1 MDAKAILDGLLEKSQ
16 RATQAGMQMAEER
29 KILPP
34 AGDERTAML
43 KGAGAGALAAGA
55 VALFFGSKGTRK
67 FAKKAAKLGGT
78 AALGGLA
85 YKAYSDWQASQSPSM
100 SNAPEQSGIATAQPA
115 VLNLDQFDIGTPI
128 NDLAGQKASQRSEA
142 LMQAM
147 ISAAR
152 ADGHVDD
159 DEMNMITQQ
168 IENLGLE
175 QDVTRF
181 LLAEMSKPVDVQR
194 IAALADTPET
204 AAELYMASAMVVD
217 MDDSEERTY
226 LDELAS
232 ALKLDGELV
241 RQLETPLK
249 A

>member
-1 MDAKAILDGLLEKSQ
+1 MDARAILEGLLDSSQ
-16 RATQAGMQMAEER
+16 RATQTGIQMAEDR
-29 KILPP
+29 KIIPP

-55 VALFFGSKGTRK
+55 IALFFGSKGTRK
-67 FAKKAAKLGGT
+67 FAGKAAKVGG
-78 AALGGLA
+78 AAAIGGLA
-85 YKAYSDWQASQSPSM
+85 FKAYTDWQTQQASASQD
-100 SNAPEQSGIATAQPA
+100 QPR
-115 VLNLDQFDIGTPI
+115 LDSSTSSVGAHNQNQFDIGTPI
-128 NDLAGQKASQRSEA
+128 NNLEDKAASKRSEA

-147 ISAAR
+147 ITAAR

-159 DEMNMITQQ
+159 DEMTLITQQ
-168 IENLGLE
+168 INNFGLE

-181 LLAEMSKPVDVQR
+181 LLSEMSKPVDVSR

-217 MDDSEERTY
+217 MDSPVERTY
-226 LDELAS
+226 LDKLAL
-232 ALKLDGELV
+232 AMNLDAQLV
-241 RQLETPLK
+241 SQLEAPLR